1 MSKKEK
7 NSTKTLKALYRG
19 KLPIG
24 GVELD
29 CAVLNDGT
37 RILTKSALYKA
48 FNKEPRGWHIER
60 KEKMQNDLK
69 KEISYYNLAQP
80 PFFLTTTALIP
91 YLTEDLLKLAQPIE
105 YLDGEKYSEGYNAN
119 ILFEICNLYLQARR
133 DSALNARLEDW
144 GKQAEILLTSF
155 AKVGIIALIDEAT
168 GFQYDRKHDALRIL
182 LEQYIAEGLQKW
194 VKKFPDEFFTQ
205 LDKLYQNEKT
215 TSRTRP
221 KYYGNFINK
230 YIYEPIENGYLKEE
244 LDKKNIKENGKRRAR
259 FHQWLTEFGNGQLTL
274 QIGRV
279 MGVMEISTSIRMF
292 KEKIA
297 RQKKLSIQPELFDTE
312 EYQINK

>member
-1 MSKKEK
+1 MGDEK
-7 NSTKTLKALYRG
+7 AKAVYTG

-24 GVELD
+24 GVELE

-48 FNKEPRGWHIER
+48 FNKEPRGWHLER
-60 KEKMQNDLK
+60 KEKMQEELK
-69 KEISYYNLAQP
+69 KELPAYNLAQP
-80 PFFLTTTALIP
+80 PFFLTTPGLIP
-91 YLTEDLLKLAQPIE
+91 YITEDLLTLAQPIE
-105 YLDGEKYSEGYNAN
+105 YVDGNKLVDGYDAN

-133 DSALNARLEDW
+133 DSALNTRLEDW
-144 GKQAEILLTSF
+144 GKQSEIIITAF

-182 LEQYIAEGLQKW
+182 LEQYISEGLQKW
-194 VKKFPDEFFTQ
+194 VKKFPDEFFIQ
-205 LDKLYQNEKT
+205 LDKLYKNEKT

-221 KYYGNFINK
+221 KYYGNFINT
-230 YIYEPIENGYLKEE
+230 YVYEPIENGYLKDE
-244 LDKKNIKENGKRRAR
+244 LNKKNIKEDGKRKAR
-259 FHQWLTEFGNGQLTL
+259 FHQWLTEFGNGQLAL

-279 MGVMEISTSIRMF
+279 MGVMEISSSIRNF

-297 RQKKLSIQPELFDTE
+297 RQKKLSIQPELFDVE
-312 EYQINK
+312 EYTTI

>member
-1 MSKKEK
+1 MSKKEGI
-7 NSTKTLKALYRG
+7 KTEQIKALYRG

-29 CAVLNDGT
+29 CAVLDNGT
-37 RILTKSALYKA
+37 RILTKSTLYKA

-60 KEKMQNDLK
+60 KEKMQNELK
-69 KEISYYNLAQP
+69 KELPSYNLAQP
-80 PFFLTTTALIP
+80 PFFLTTPVLIP
-91 YLTEDLLKLAQPIE
+91 YVSDDLLKLASPIE
-105 YLDGEKYSEGYNAN
+105 YYDGNKIVEGYDAN
-119 ILFEICNLYLQARR
+119 ILFEICNMYLQARR
-133 DSALNARLEDW
+133 DSSLNARLEDW
-144 GKQAEILLTSF
+144 GKQAEIIITSF

-168 GFQYDRKHDALRIL
+168 GFQHDRKHDALRIL
-182 LEQYIAEGLQKW
+182 LEQYISEGLQKW

-230 YIYEPIENGYLKEE
+230 YIYEPIENGYVKQE
-244 LDKKNIKENGKRRAR
+244 LDKKNIQEDGKRKAR
-259 FHQWLTEFGNGQLTL
+259 FHQWLTDFGNGQLTL

-279 MGVMEISTSIRMF
+279 MGVMEISTNIRNF

-297 RQKKLSIQPELFDTE
+297 RQKKLAIQPELFDVD
-312 EYQINK
+312 EYKI